1 MDREMGVL
9 SRKQMNVSK
18 FDNLSYFLLTM
29 PISPRIVGKIFSSCA
44 DRDEG
49 TYPAQCI
56 SELSV
61 NIPSTFGLRS
71 TLSGQRAITA

>member
-1 MDREMGVL
+1 MDREIGVL
-9 SRKQMNVSK
+9 SRKQMNMSK
-18 FDNLSYFLLTM
+18 FNDLSYFLLTM
-29 PISPRIVGKIFSSCA
+29 PLFPQNIQLWCRLW
-44 DRDEG
+44 DEG

-71 TLSGQRAITA
+71 LLSGQRAIIA